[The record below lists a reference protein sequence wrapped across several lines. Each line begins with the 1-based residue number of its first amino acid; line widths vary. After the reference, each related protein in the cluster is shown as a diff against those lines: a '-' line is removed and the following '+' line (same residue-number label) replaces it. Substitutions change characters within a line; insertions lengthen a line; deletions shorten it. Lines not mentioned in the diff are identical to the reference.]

1 MKMCREPG
9 EEQAEAKEDRKRGRE
24 GGAEDSTWTTM
35 NEMTAS
41 TGGRTPGQAVGR
53 RGAGISVRKATNGR
67 GSRGWRGYL

>member
-9 EEQAEAKEDRKRGRE
+9 EEQAEAKEDRKSGRE

-41 TGGRTPGQAVGR
+41 TGGRTPGQAFGR
-53 RGAGISVRKATNGR
+53 RGQAFQ
-67 GSRGWRGYL
+67 

>member
-1 MKMCREPG
+1 MRSG
-9 EEQAEAKEDRKRGRE
+9 EKRKRERGGERE
-24 GGAEDSTWTTM
+24 SEDSTWTTM